1 MHQMLFSTVHGLYRD
16 RYAYRDYMTDV
27 VVQRMDTDQ
36 KVRIRCKNYVKKI
49 ALYNDRLAVQL
60 PDRLHIYELSADDM
74 QELAFRP

>member
-1 MHQMLFSTVHGLYRD
+1 MYQLLFSTVHGLYRD